1 MGLLQQPPK
10 EIALD
15 WLARG
20 GIFVAPILV
29 FSIIALGIF
38 LERLWVLRRRHIIPA
53 EQIKDVENLI
63 LRRKITEARSR
74 CQQIQSPAGRIF
86 LAGLDNYGVERP
98 LLQEVMEERGKAE
111 ALDLKKY
118 LGLLQTIASVCPLL
132 GLLGTVS
139 GMIKVFDAISMTGM
153 GNPGSLATGISEA
166 LISTAVG
173 LSVAIPTYMAQ
184 RYLVGRSERFIHA
197 LEEHSTYLLNLLTGV
212 TGEPGKDAA

>member
-1 MGLLQQPPK
+1 M
-10 EIALD
+10 D

-20 GIFVAPILV
+20 GVFVAPILV
-29 FSIIALGIF
+29 LSIIALGIF
-38 LERLWVLRRRHIIPA
+38 LERLWVLRRRHIIP
-53 EQIKDVENLI
+53 EDKLKSVENLL
-63 LRRKITEARSR
+63 LRKKVPDARSR
-74 CQQIQSPAGRIF
+74 CQQIHAPVARIF
-86 LAGLDNYGVERP
+86 LAGLNNYGASRP
-98 LLQEVMEERGKAE
+98 FVQEAMEERGKAE

-118 LGLLQTIASVCPLL
+118 LGLLQTVASVCPLL

-184 RYLVGRSERFIHA
+184 RYLVGRSERYIHA
-197 LEEHSTYLLNLLTGV
+197 LEEHSTYLLNLLTGMPS
-212 TGEPGKDAA
+212 EIGKEEA